1 MRGGPRLGLNAMCCY
16 YYNVDDRLV
25 VYEAEGMSWSAI
37 GTFMQ
42 SSDGDAGQPGSVL
55 YVSVTGTHCILIFN
69 RLSRIVSVFSTAC
82 SIGRPHITP
91 AGPISNFSFAWPR
104 G

>member
-55 YVSVTGTHCILIFN
+55 YVSVTVTHCILKFN